1 MRLPP
6 FLRRSVRGKV
16 TALVVATTLAALV
29 VTAVALI
36 YYNMHDYRETRL
48 AEIRTQAEILGRASV
63 PALAFNDRKEAT
75 QDLAILKARPD
86 IEHAVLYA
94 ADGTVFASYA
104 RSGEVPAILARA
116 ADPGYAITGEHL
128 VLVYPLV
135 EGGQRLGTVLVQAD
149 YGLRERLLAYL
160 VILVGVM
167 AGALAAALV
176 LSAWLQRAVTA
187 PILRVADAARSVVE
201 RRDFSVRAGKTT
213 EDEIGVLADAMNRM
227 LADLVREIDERR
239 GAVGALPIVDRRKD
253 EFLATLAHELR
264 NPLAPVRNALYLLQ
278 AEGSDAQTQ
287 ASARAII
294 DRQVRQMVR
303 LVDDLLDVSR
313 ITTGKLALR
322 RERVELRAVATAA
335 LEAVEPMM
343 RERRHQLSVE
353 LPPAGLTVNA
363 DPTRLAQVLLNV
375 LNNAAKFTDPG
386 GRIEFSLAVRDG
398 EMHAHVKD
406 SGVGIAPDMIDEIF
420 EMFAQAD
427 RSLERSTMGLGVGLS
442 LSRKLVELHGG
453 TLEARSDGVGK
464 GAEFIVRVPAV
475 GVEAPAPARRITAG
489 SGHEAGSRR
498 VLVVDDNR
506 DFATSLASV
515 LQAMGHDVRVEHDG
529 EAGLATAEAF
539 SPHLAFLDIGMPKL
553 NGYELAKRLRALP
566 ATAASILVAVTGW
579 GQASDVQRAKDAGFD
594 EHMVKPVEMDR
605 LEAVLGAPPGSTE
618 REEN

>member
-1 MRLPP
+1 VRLPQ

-86 IEHAVLYA
+86 VAHAALYA
-94 ADGTVFASYA
+94 ADGSVFASYA
-104 RSGEVPAILARA
+104 RSGEAPAIPARA
-116 ADPGYAITGEHL
+116 AEPGYRISGERLLL
-128 VLVYPLV
+128 VQPVI
-135 EGGQRLGTVLVQAD
+135 EDGQRLGTVLVQAD
-149 YGLRERLLAYL
+149 YGLRERLLAY
-160 VILVGVM
+160 VGILGAEM

-176 LSAWLQRAVTA
+176 LSAWLQRAVTV

-201 RRDFSVRAGKTT
+201 RRDFSVRVGKTT

-227 LADLVREIDERR
+227 LADLEREIDERR
-239 GAVGALPIVDRRKD
+239 GAEEALRIVDRRKD

-287 ASARAII
+287 ASAHAII

-322 RERVELRAVATAA
+322 RERVGLRAVATAA

-343 RERRHQLSVE
+343 RERGHPLSIE

-363 DPTRLAQVLLNV
+363 DPTRLAQVFLNL
-375 LNNAAKFTDPG
+375 LNNAAKFSDPG
-386 GRIEFSLAVRDG
+386 GHIEFSLAVRDG
-398 EMHAHVKD
+398 EVRASVKD

-453 TLEARSDGVGK
+453 TLEARSEGLGK
-464 GAEFIVRVPAV
+464 GAEFMVRMPAV
-475 GVEAPAPARRITAG
+475 GVEAPAPARPSAAG
-489 SGHEAGSRR
+489 SARGARRR

-515 LQAMGHDVRVEHDG
+515 LRAMGHEVRVEHDG
-529 EAGLATAEAF
+529 RAGLGAAESF
-539 SPHLAFLDIGMPKL
+539 RPHIAFLDIGMPKL
-553 NGYELAKRLRALP
+553 NGYELARRLRALP
-566 ATAASILVAVTGW
+566 TTAASILVAVTGW
-579 GQASDVQRAKDAGFD
+579 GQASDLQRAKDAGFD

-605 LEAVLGAPPGSTE
+605 LEALLGTAPAKA
-618 REEN
+618 R